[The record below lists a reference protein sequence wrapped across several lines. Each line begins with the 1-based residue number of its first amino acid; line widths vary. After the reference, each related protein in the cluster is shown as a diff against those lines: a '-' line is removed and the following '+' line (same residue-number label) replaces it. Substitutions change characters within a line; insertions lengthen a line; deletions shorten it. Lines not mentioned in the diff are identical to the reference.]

1 MTSPLFTSFQVGSL
15 TLPNR
20 MVMAPMTRGRA
31 NSDGSPNE
39 LIAQYYKQ
47 RATAGLIVT
56 EATAI
61 SPQGTGWVGAPGIF
75 TDAHVA
81 GWKLVTDAV
90 HQAGGHIFLQLW
102 HMGRVSHPDFL
113 NGELPVGPS
122 AVAAIGETHTPFGK
136 KSYVTPRALT
146 LDEIKATIADYG
158 RAAKLAKQAGF
169 DGVEMHAANGYLI
182 DQFIRDCSNKRTDE
196 YGGSIE
202 NRVRFLME
210 ATKAAIAEWSADRV
224 AVRFS
229 PTSQYND
236 MSDST
241 AEATFTYASERL
253 GELGLAY
260 LHIIEPIAGQMF
272 VAVPPVAPSMRRAF
286 KGTVIVNG
294 GYDAITAAAAINEGL
309 ADAVAFGVPFLTTPD
324 LVHRFDAG
332 LPLNAPDYSTIH
344 TNGANGFTDYPVLS

>member
-1 MTSPLFTSFQVGSL
+1 MTSPLFTSFQVGPL

-81 GWKLVTDAV
+81 GWKLVTDAA

-122 AVAAIGETHTPFGK
+122 AVVGNRG
-136 KSYVTPRALT
+136 
-146 LDEIKATIADYG
+146 LDFVGSQCARG
-158 RAAKLAKQAGF
+158 NVGFLA
-169 DGVEMHAANGYLI
+169 
-182 DQFIRDCSNKRTDE
+182 
-196 YGGSIE
+196 
-202 NRVRFLME
+202 
-210 ATKAAIAEWSADRV
+210 
-224 AVRFS
+224 
-229 PTSQYND
+229 
-236 MSDST
+236 
-241 AEATFTYASERL
+241 
-253 GELGLAY
+253 
-260 LHIIEPIAGQMF
+260 
-272 VAVPPVAPSMRRAF
+272 
-286 KGTVIVNG
+286 
-294 GYDAITAAAAINEGL
+294 
-309 ADAVAFGVPFLTTPD
+309 
-324 LVHRFDAG
+324 
-332 LPLNAPDYSTIH
+332 
-344 TNGANGFTDYPVLS
+344 